1 MRDEREREIFDRW
14 IHWLKGNEFAF
25 IQFNSNGRWTER
37 RRDVF
42 CSRIILSQPR
52 ASLEIQISPFGWMMR
67 RGSGRTRKGGGGG
80 EEEEDKKT
88 WVNAWSS
95 LCIRLASAEDAAD
108 YRYLLLTAVK
118 AIVLET
124 WLSTKEAL
132 QSFLRPSCDLMEPF
146 VFSLKFLFLPAYRCI
161 FFISFDS
168 KKKFKTKG
176 KFRRIARFDRKIII
190 FIY

>member
-1 MRDEREREIFDRW
+1 MDGEKARRV
-14 IHWLKGNEFAF
+14 LFADNPLPTSCV
-25 IQFNSNGRWTER
+25 IRNSN
-37 RRDVF
+37 F
-42 CSRIILSQPR
+42 
-52 ASLEIQISPFGWMMR
+52 SLWLDDEAREWKNE
-67 RGSGRTRKGGGGG
+67 KGGGGG
-80 EEEEDKKT
+80 EEEDKKT

-168 KKKFKTKG
+168 KKKSKTKG
-176 KFRRIARFDRKIII
+176 KFRRIVRCDRKIII

>member
-1 MRDEREREIFDRW
+1 
-14 IHWLKGNEFAF
+14 
-25 IQFNSNGRWTER
+25 
-37 RRDVF
+37 
-42 CSRIILSQPR
+42 
-52 ASLEIQISPFGWMMR
+52 MR
-67 RGSGRTRKGGGGG
+67 RGSEEREEEG

-132 QSFLRPSCDLMEPF
+132 ESFLRPSCDLMEPF
-146 VFSLKFLFLPAYRCI
+146 VFSLKFLFLPASRLFY
-161 FFISFDS
+161 FIRFEEKIQNERGMS
-168 KKKFKTKG
+168 KNFESLVAIEKL
-176 KFRRIARFDRKIII
+176 

>member
-1 MRDEREREIFDRW
+1 M
-14 IHWLKGNEFAF
+14 
-25 IQFNSNGRWTER
+25 
-37 RRDVF
+37 
-42 CSRIILSQPR
+42 
-52 ASLEIQISPFGWMMR
+52 
-67 RGSGRTRKGGGGG
+67 
-80 EEEEDKKT
+80 EEEEEKEEGTKT

-146 VFSLKFLFLPAYRCI
+146 VFSLKFLFLPVSMYL
-161 FFISFDS
+161 FYFIRFEEKIQNEREIS
-168 KKKFKTKG
+168 KKFETLVAIEKL
-176 KFRRIARFDRKIII
+176 